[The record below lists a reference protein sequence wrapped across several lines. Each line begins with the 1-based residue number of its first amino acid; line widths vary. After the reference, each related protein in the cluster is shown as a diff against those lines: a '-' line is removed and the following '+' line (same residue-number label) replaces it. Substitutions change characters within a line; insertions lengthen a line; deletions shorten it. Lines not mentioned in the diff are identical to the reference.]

1 MGLKKTFYVKEC
13 QTTLHCEPQTGR
25 FEFQNQ
31 NPSRNYVM
39 LNYVSV
45 LPRREAFLCLSLE
58 KFNSTFNL

>member
-1 MGLKKTFYVKEC
+1 MGFKKTFYVKEC

-31 NPSRNYVM
+31 NP